1 MAKSIDS
8 VFAKL
13 QALKNAV
20 FKFSP
25 SVGEGNRI
33 IPSLLKNKQ
42 ILVRINA
49 GHYDPKTKALN
60 VILQVNA

>member
-20 FKFSP
+20 FKFLS

-33 IPSLLKNKQ
+33 ISSPLKDEQ
-42 ILVRINA
+42 ISVYIDV
-49 GHYDPKTKALN
+49 GHYDPETNTLN